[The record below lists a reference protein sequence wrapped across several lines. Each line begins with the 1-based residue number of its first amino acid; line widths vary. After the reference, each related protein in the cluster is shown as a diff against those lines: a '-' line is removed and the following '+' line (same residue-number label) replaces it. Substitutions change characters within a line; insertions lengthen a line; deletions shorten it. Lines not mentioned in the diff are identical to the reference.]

1 MPAMLFNIGLF
12 VLYAA
17 VSSLGLFVLK
27 TANGILNLQFV
38 AGLALYGIGF
48 LIWYGMLTRL
58 PLSVVFPIAAG
69 ILVVATQFVGYLF
82 LDERIGASHLAGI
95 GLVLAG
101 IVVIF
106 ARA

>member
-1 MPAMLFNIGLF
+1 MSAMVLNIALF

-27 TANGILNLQFV
+27 TANGILNLQFL
-38 AGLALYGIGF
+38 AGITLYGIGF

-69 ILVVATQFVGYLF
+69 ILVVATQFVGHLF
-82 LDERIGASHLAGI
+82 LDERIEAGHLAGI

-101 IVVIF
+101 IAVIF